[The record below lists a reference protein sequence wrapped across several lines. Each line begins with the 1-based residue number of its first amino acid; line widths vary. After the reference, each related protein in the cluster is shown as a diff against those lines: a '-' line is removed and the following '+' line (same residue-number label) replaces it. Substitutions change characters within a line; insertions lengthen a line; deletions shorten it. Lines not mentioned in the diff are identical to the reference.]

1 MICGVAKVQLVAE
14 HDMGGGG
21 VIVIQAASLLC
32 SDHQEILPN
41 QINWA
46 LNAFSTFNDLKIK
59 SYINIKR
66 NSYLAQMS
74 I

>member
-1 MICGVAKVQLVAE
+1 MLIMVSQDLFCEKIIGSVV
-14 HDMGGGG
+14 
-21 VIVIQAASLLC
+21 
-32 SDHQEILPN
+32 QEILPN

>member
-46 LNAFSTFNDLKIK
+46 LNAFLHLMI
-59 SYINIKR
+59 
-66 NSYLAQMS
+66 
-74 I
+74 